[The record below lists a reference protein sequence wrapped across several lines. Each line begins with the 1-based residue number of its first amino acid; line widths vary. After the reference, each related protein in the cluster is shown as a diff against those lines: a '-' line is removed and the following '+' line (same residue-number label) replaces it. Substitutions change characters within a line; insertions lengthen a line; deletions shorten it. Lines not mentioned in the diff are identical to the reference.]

1 VSLTGSNTATER
13 DPRGSGS
20 NGAGSVRPGRG
31 LRFAGM
37 SRYCMRRFEERDAP
51 TCVAMMRGN
60 TPEFFTE
67 AELSDFA
74 PWLASRTSPYFV
86 VQDAAGRIV
95 ACGGYC
101 LHAQDRWAGLT
112 WGMVARGEQRKGI
125 GSLLLRARLE
135 SLVDDGASEVR
146 LDTSQHSRA
155 FYERHGF
162 VVVSIQPDGYR
173 PGLDRWDMQLN
184 LGSGT

>member
-1 VSLTGSNTATER
+1 
-13 DPRGSGS
+13 
-20 NGAGSVRPGRG
+20 
-31 LRFAGM
+31 M
-37 SRYCMRRFEERDAP
+37 CRYCVRRFREGDAP
-51 TCVAMMRGN
+51 ACVSVMRGN

-74 PWLASRTSPYFV
+74 PWLASRISPYFV
-86 VQDAAGRIV
+86 VQDPTGRLV

-125 GSLLLRARLE
+125 GSVLLRVRLE
-135 SLVDDGASEVR
+135 SLVDVGATNVR
-146 LDTSQHSRA
+146 LDTSQHSRV

-162 VVVSIQPDGYR
+162 VVVSIQRDGYR
-173 PGLDRWDMQLN
+173 PGLDRCEMQLGLAPGREKRHRN
-184 LGSGT
+184 R